1 MINMG
6 LGMDMANIN
15 VRIDEK
21 VKKAAEKVFNE
32 VGITASTAINMFYK
46 QVIRTN
52 SIPFEI
58 KAEVPNKKTLKA
70 LKEVEDMEKHPD
82 KSRSYKNVDELM
94 KDLLKQ

>member
-46 QVIRTN
+46 QVIHTN

-94 KDLLKQ
+94 EDLLK

>member
-1 MINMG
+1 
-6 LGMDMANIN
+6 MDMANIN

-94 KDLLKQ
+94 EDLLK

>member
-1 MINMG
+1 
-6 LGMDMANIN
+6 MANIN

-21 VKKAAEKVFNE
+21 VKNE

-58 KAEVPNKKTLKA
+58 KTEFPNKKTLKA

-94 KDLLKQ
+94 EDLLK